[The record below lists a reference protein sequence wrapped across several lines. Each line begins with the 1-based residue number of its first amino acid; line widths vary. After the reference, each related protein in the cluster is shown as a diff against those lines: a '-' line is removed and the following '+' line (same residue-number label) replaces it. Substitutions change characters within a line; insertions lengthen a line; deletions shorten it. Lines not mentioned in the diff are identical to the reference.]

1 MRTPWTPFK
10 LVNCSV
16 RAFCLLLPLVL
27 SAFNERTERTPG
39 AMPQVAMV
47 LLKSVRECLTIEQK
61 LALILEVEEGGR
73 RKS

>member
-1 MRTPWTPFK
+1 
-10 LVNCSV
+10 
-16 RAFCLLLPLVL
+16 
-27 SAFNERTERTPG
+27 
-39 AMPQVAMV
+39 MPQVAMV